1 MPAILKK
8 AYWLFVPFLLL
19 SQSCGIYSL
28 GGAKVPEKM
37 KTIVVQFFENNAP
50 LVVPALS
57 QQFTEALK
65 DRIRNQSRLSIV
77 RSDGDA
83 IFEGR
88 ITDYSIKPT
97 SIGSND
103 RAGQVRVSI
112 TVNAKYTNSL
122 EETQSFEEN
131 FTAFKDISIEG
142 RTLESQQASVI
153 ADINKQLTE
162 NIFNR
167 AFANW

>member
-1 MPAILKK
+1 MIKAAGRVYWFCLLIL
-8 AYWLFVPFLLL
+8 VL
-19 SQSCGIYSL
+19 SQGCGIYSL
-28 GGAKVPEKM
+28 GGAKVPDQM
-37 KTIVVQFFENNAP
+37 KTVNVQFFENNAP
-50 LVVPALS
+50 LVVPTLS

-77 RSDGDA
+77 RTEGDA

-103 RAGQVRVSI
+103 RAGQVRVTI
-112 TVNAKYTNSL
+112 TVSVKYTNSL
-122 EETQSFEEN
+122 EETQSFEES
-131 FTAFKDISIEG
+131 FSAFKDVSIEG
-142 RTLESQQASVI
+142 RTLESQQATIITDV
-153 ADINKQLTE
+153 NRQLTE
-162 NIFNR
+162 LIFNR